1 MKTKLFQKKAS
12 RTKGNTL
19 EGLLEEASPQLHV
32 TKGSDLEKQLKM
44 LDLSL
49 EDLAIAQV
57 LKPFVEKDVSQIVD
71 HFYQNLEHN
80 PKLLELISANSSI
93 SRLKTT
99 LTKHIVEMFNGVLD
113 EDYMKKRMIIAKI
126 HVKIG
131 LTQKWYIA
139 SFEKIF
145 NGLME
150 ILIKQFH
157 LQKDRVNIL
166 KVINKL
172 LNLEQQVVLEAYD
185 EEANRERE
193 EVSAAKSRLIQQL
206 DDTATDLGR
215 MTEDTTASLQ
225 EMTAQIGTITANAK
239 VSTEVAEGALHAA
252 VDGKMRIGEM
262 EHSLQRVNV
271 SASKVIED
279 MEGLEARSTQ
289 IKEIIQIV
297 KSIAEQTNLLALNA
311 SIEAARAGEY
321 GRGFAVV
328 ADEIRKLSE
337 QTAHSVTDVTELV
350 NQTNTQI
357 TLSAASIKEVE
368 GHLTGMGVRLK
379 EAEQTFTT
387 IHEGMVNT
395 EQSNESIQQDLE
407 SFDEVICQIAE
418 GATTVTET
426 IDQLNQMIEN
436 G

>member
-12 RTKGNTL
+12 RTKGITL

-206 DDTATDLGR
+206 DDTAADLGR

-239 VSTEVAEGALHAA
+239 VSTEVSEGALHAA

-395 EQSNESIQQDLE
+395 ERSNESIQQDLE